1 MAGQLLRLSDRLLN
15 TPLLIH
21 PAKAQIILGALSG
34 RIGLEASLFSAE
46 DGMDAPDANRFTGSA
61 RRTDGTT
68 SMMRT
73 ADGVAIIP
81 VLDTLVNRG
90 AWLDSRSGLT
100 SYEGIAAQLRAAG
113 QDPEVR
119 SVLLDISSPGG
130 EAAGM
135 AGLADV
141 IRSVRQTKPVTA
153 FVNDMA
159 ASAAYGIAS
168 AASEIVISPTS
179 IVGSIGVV
187 MLHADRSGE
196 LAAQGVKPT
205 LIFAGSHKVDGNPFE
220 PLSDAVRADLQAS
233 VDAHYRQFL
242 EIVEQ
247 GRGLRFN
254 AAMARATEARTF
266 IGAEAISLGLADRIA
281 SFDEVLAS
289 LSQSTRS
296 NATLSRTNRPS
307 GRNARRGDP
316 SMSTDDAAPAA
327 GMAGHHST
335 AEQDAAA
342 LRAREAAGTMA
353 REHAAR
359 LEEAIAAARL
369 EERARIRAIVN
380 SDAAEGRGSQALMLA
395 TETAL
400 TVAEAE
406 KILGVSPKETRLEAL
421 AQRASAGPEFGA
433 PGGTEKPDAGA
444 LIQESW
450 KRAIANANRQFA
462 RA

>member
-1 MAGQLLRLSDRLLN
+1 MPGQLLRLSDRLLN

-21 PAKAQIILGALSG
+21 PAKAQIILSLLSG
-34 RIGLEASLFSAE
+34 RIGLDASLFTAE
-46 DGMDAPDANRFTGSA
+46 DGMDAPEANRFTGSA
-61 RRTDGTT
+61 RRADGST

-73 ADGVAIIP
+73 ADGVAIVP

-100 SYEGIAAQLRAAG
+100 SYEGIAAQLREAG

-135 AGLADV
+135 AGLADL

-168 AASEIVISPTS
+168 AANEIVISPTS
-179 IVGSIGVV
+179 ILGSIGVV

-242 EIVEQ
+242 DTVAA
-247 GRGLRFN
+247 GRGRKLT
-254 AAMARATEARTF
+254 ADMARATEARTF
-266 IGAEAISLGLADRIA
+266 IGTEAIRLGLADRIA

-289 LSQSTRS
+289 LSQT
-296 NATLSRTNRPS
+296 TRPS
-307 GRNARRGDP
+307 GRTARKGGI
-316 SMSTDDAAPAA
+316 SMSTEDTDSPAEVVAAPPPEPPRLQAPA
-327 GMAGHHST
+327 PQPT
-335 AEQDAAA
+335 AQ
-342 LRAREAAGTMA
+342 LQEAV
-353 REHAAR
+353 
-359 LEEAIAAARL
+359 AAARL

-380 SDAAEGRGSQALMLA
+380 AEASEGRKAQALMLA

-400 TVAEAE
+400 SVAEAE
-406 KILGVSPKETRLEAL
+406 KVLAASPKETRIEAL
-421 AQRASAGPEFGA
+421 AQRAAAGSEFGA
-433 PGGTEKPDAGA
+433 TREPERPNPNARAEEG
-444 LIQESW
+444 W
-450 KRAIANANRQFA
+450 KRAIANANRRFA

>member
-1 MAGQLLRLSDRLLN
+1 MSRQLLRLSDRLLN

-21 PAKAQIILGALSG
+21 PAKAQIILGFLSG
-34 RIGLEASLFSAE
+34 RIGFDAGLFTGE
-46 DGMDAPDANRFTGSA
+46 DGAEGPDASRFVGST
-61 RRTDGTT
+61 RRTDG
-68 SMMRT
+68 SAALPRT
-73 ADGVAIIP
+73 ADGVAIVP

-90 AWLDSRSGLT
+90 AWLDSRSGHT

-135 AGLADV
+135 AGLADL
-141 IRSVRQTKPVTA
+141 IRLVRQTKPVTA

-205 LIFAGSHKVDGNPFE
+205 LIFAGNHKVDGNPFE

-242 EIVEQ
+242 DTVAQ
-247 GRGLRFN
+247 GRGRKLT
-254 AAMARATEARTF
+254 ADMARATEARTF
-266 IGAEAISLGLADRIA
+266 IGTEAITLGLADRIA

-289 LSQSTRS
+289 LSQIT
-296 NATLSRTNRPS
+296 TPTPRPS
-307 GRNARRGDP
+307 GRNARKGGI
-316 SMSTDDAAPAA
+316 SMSTEEMAAAAEAVPAATRAAPIAPVQP
-327 GMAGHHST
+327 T
-335 AEQDAAA
+335 
-342 LRAREAAGTMA
+342 RNEAQPGI
-353 REHAAR
+353 R
-359 LEEAIAAARL
+359 LEETVAAARL

-380 SDAAEGRGSQALMLA
+380 SEAAAGREKQAMMLA

-400 TVAEAE
+400 SIAEAE
-406 KILGVSPKETRLEAL
+406 KILGASPKETRIEAL
-421 AQRASAGPEFGA
+421 AQRAAAGPEFGA
-433 PGGTEKPDAGA
+433 SRDTEQPNPNVRAEEG
-444 LIQESW
+444 W
-450 KRAIANANRQFA
+450 KRAIARANRRFQQA
-462 RA
+462 

>member
-46 DGMDAPDANRFTGSA
+46 DGMDAPDANHFTGSA

-73 ADGVAIIP
+73 ADGIVIIP

-135 AGLADV
+135 AGLADL

-168 AASEIVISPTS
+168 AANEIVISPTS

-242 EIVEQ
+242 DTVAQ
-247 GRGLRFN
+247 GRGLRLT
-254 AAMARATEARTF
+254 ADIARATEARTF
-266 IGAEAISLGLADRIA
+266 IGAEAIRLGLADRIA
-281 SFDEVLAS
+281 SLDEVLAS
-289 LSQSTRS
+289 LSQT
-296 NATLSRTNRPS
+296 TRPS
-307 GRNARRGDP
+307 GRTARKGGI
-316 SMSTDDAAPAA
+316 SMSTEEKAAAAEAAPAA
-327 GMAGHHST
+327 LMAP
-335 AEQDAAA
+335 AQP
-342 LRAREAAGTMA
+342 
-353 REHAAR
+353 AR
-359 LEEAIAAARL
+359 LDAPVPQVPVRLDEAVAAARV
-369 EERARIRAIVN
+369 EERARIRSIVN
-380 SDAAEGRGSQALMLA
+380 CGAAEGRGKQALMLA

-400 TVAEAE
+400 SVTEAE
-406 KILGVSPKETRLEAL
+406 KILNASPKETRIEAL

-433 PGGTEKPDAGA
+433 TRDPERPNPTARAEEG
-444 LIQESW
+444 W
-450 KRAIANANRQFA
+450 KRAIANANRRFV

>member
-1 MAGQLLRLSDRLLN
+1 MPGQLLRLSDRLLN

-34 RIGLEASLFSAE
+34 RMGIDADLLSLDETAE
-46 DGMDAPDANRFTGSA
+46 SPEANRFTGSS
-61 RRTDGTT
+61 RRADGST
-68 SMMRT
+68 SMMRS

-100 SYEGIAAQLRAAG
+100 SYEGLGAQIRAAAS
-113 QDPEVR
+113 DPEVR
-119 SVLLDISSPGG
+119 SILLDISSPGG

-135 AGLADV
+135 ASLADL
-141 IRSVRQTKPVTA
+141 IRQVRDTKPVTA

-159 ASAAYGIAS
+159 ASAAYGLAS
-168 AASEIVISPTS
+168 AANEIVNSPTS

-242 EIVEQ
+242 DMVAA
-247 GRGLRFN
+247 GRGRRLTSD
-254 AAMARATEARTF
+254 MARATEARTF
-266 IGAEAISLGLADRIA
+266 IGSEAIRLGLADRIA

-289 LSQSTRS
+289 LSQT
-296 NATLSRTNRPS
+296 TRPS
-307 GRNARRGDP
+307 GRNARKGGI
-316 SMSTDDAAPAA
+316 SMSTEEIVPAVEAATEPTREVARLEAPAP
-327 GMAGHHST
+327 
-335 AEQDAAA
+335 QPV
-342 LRAREAAGTMA
+342 
-353 REHAAR
+353 AR
-359 LEEAIAAARL
+359 LEEVVAAARV

-380 SDAAEGRGSQALMLA
+380 GEAAQGREKQALMLA

-400 TVAEAE
+400 SVAEAE
-406 KILGVSPKETRLEAL
+406 KVLAASPKETRIEAL

-433 PGGTEKPDAGA
+433 TRDPERPNPTARAEEG
-444 LIQESW
+444 W
-450 KRAIANANRQFA
+450 KRAIANANRRFA

>member
-1 MAGQLLRLSDRLLN
+1 MPGQLLRLSDRLLN

-34 RIGLEASLFSAE
+34 RIGIDDSLFSLDEAAE
-46 DGMDAPDANRFTGSA
+46 TPEANRFIGSA
-61 RRTDGTT
+61 RRPDGST

-73 ADGVAIIP
+73 ADGIAIIP

-135 AGLADV
+135 AGLADL
-141 IRSVRQTKPVTA
+141 IRSVRQTRPVTA

-179 IVGSIGVV
+179 ILGSIGVV

-242 EIVEQ
+242 DTVAA
-247 GRGLRFN
+247 GRGRKLT
-254 AAMARATEARTF
+254 ADMARATEARTF
-266 IGAEAISLGLADRIA
+266 IGVEAVRLGLADRIA

-289 LSQSTRS
+289 LSKT
-296 NATLSRTNRPS
+296 TRPS
-307 GRNARRGDP
+307 GRNARKGGI
-316 SMSTDDAAPAA
+316 SMSTEEMAAAAEAAPAA
-327 GMAGHHST
+327 PVQPARL
-335 AEQDAAA
+335 DAPAA
-342 LRAREAAGTMA
+342 HPAIL
-353 REHAAR
+353 
-359 LEEAIAAARL
+359 LEEAAAAARL

-380 SDAAEGRGSQALMLA
+380 CESAEGRGAQALMLA

-400 TVAEAE
+400 SVAEAE
-406 KILGVSPKETRLEAL
+406 KILAASPKESRVEAL
-421 AQRASAGPEFGA
+421 AQRAAAGPEFGSSRDNRPNPA
-433 PGGTEKPDAGA
+433 ARAEEG
-444 LIQESW
+444 W
-450 KRAIANANRQFA
+450 KRAIANANRRFA

>member
-1 MAGQLLRLSDRLLN
+1 MPRQLLRLSDRLLN

-34 RIGLEASLFSAE
+34 RIGVDASLFEAE
-46 DGMDAPDANRFTGSA
+46 DQHEPEGSRFAGST
-61 RRTDGTT
+61 RRADGTT

-100 SYEGIAAQLRAAG
+100 SYESLGAQIRAAAS
-113 QDPEVR
+113 DPEVR
-119 SVLLDISSPGG
+119 SILLDISSPGG

-135 AGLADV
+135 ASLADL
-141 IRSVRQTKPVTA
+141 IRQVRDTKPVTA

-168 AASEIVISPTS
+168 AASEIAISPTS
-179 IVGSIGVV
+179 ILGSIGVV

-220 PLSDAVRADLQAS
+220 PLSDEVRADLQAS
-233 VDAHYRQFL
+233 VDAHYHQFL
-242 EIVEQ
+242 DTVAA
-247 GRGLRFN
+247 GRGRRLT
-254 AAMARATEARTF
+254 AGMARATEARTF
-266 IGAEAISLGLADRIA
+266 IGSEAIRLGLADRIA

-289 LSQSTRS
+289 LSQT
-296 NATLSRTNRPS
+296 TRPS
-307 GRNARRGDP
+307 GRTARKGGI
-316 SMSTDDAAPAA
+316 SMSTEDEGPAAEMVAAPPPEPPRLQAPAPQPAA
-327 GMAGHHST
+327 QL
-335 AEQDAAA
+335 QDAVA
-342 LRAREAAGTMA
+342 T
-353 REHAAR
+353 
-359 LEEAIAAARL
+359 ARL

-380 SDAAEGRGSQALMLA
+380 AEASEGRKAQALMLA

-400 TVAEAE
+400 SVAEAE
-406 KILGVSPKETRLEAL
+406 KVLAASPKETRIEAL

-433 PGGTEKPDAGA
+433 TRDPERPNPTARAEEG
-444 LIQESW
+444 W
-450 KRAIANANRQFA
+450 KRAIANANRRFA

>member
-1 MAGQLLRLSDRLLN
+1 MPGQLLRLSDRLLN

-34 RIGLEASLFSAE
+34 RMGLDADLFSLDETANTPE
-46 DGMDAPDANRFTGSA
+46 ANRFTGSS
-61 RRTDGTT
+61 RRADGSA

-73 ADGVAIIP
+73 VDGVAVIP

-135 AGLADV
+135 AGLADL

-168 AASEIVISPTS
+168 AANEIVISPTS
-179 IVGSIGVV
+179 ILGSIGVV

-247 GRGLRFN
+247 GRGLRLT

-266 IGAEAISLGLADRIA
+266 IGTEAISLGLADRIA

-289 LSQSTRS
+289 LSTDS
-296 NATLSRTNRPS
+296 ATQTTRPS
-307 GRNARRGDP
+307 GRTARKGGIQ
-316 SMSTDDAAPAA
+316 MSIEDAALGGEPHDGTARAEPAA
-327 GMAGHHST
+327 SRQSATQSVMQT
-335 AEQDAAA
+335 ALQ
-342 LRAREAAGTMA
+342 EAATV
-353 REHAAR
+353 
-359 LEEAIAAARL
+359 ARL
-369 EERARIRAIVN
+369 EERARVSAILN
-380 SDAAEGRGSQALMLA
+380 SEAAKGRMAQAVVLA
-395 TETAL
+395 AETAL
-400 TVAEAE
+400 TVTEATR
-406 KILGVSPKETRLEAL
+406 LLMVSPKETALEAL
-421 AQRASAGPEFGA
+421 ASRAASGPEL
-433 PGGTEKPDAGA
+433 GTEPDTVRADRQGRVA
-444 LIQESW
+444 DGW
-450 KRAIANANRQFA
+450 KRAVANANRRFEKP
-462 RA
+462 

>member
-1 MAGQLLRLSDRLLN
+1 MPGQLLRLSDRLLN

-34 RIGLEASLFSAE
+34 RIGIDAELFSLDDTVE
-46 DGMDAPDANRFTGSA
+46 SPDANRFTGSS
-61 RRTDGTT
+61 RRADGSS

-113 QDPEVR
+113 SDPEVR

-135 AGLADV
+135 AGLADL

-159 ASAAYGIAS
+159 ASAAFGLAS

-179 IVGSIGVV
+179 ILGSIGVV

-242 EIVEQ
+242 DTVAA
-247 GRGLRFN
+247 GRGRKLT
-254 AAMARATEARTF
+254 ADMARATEARTF
-266 IGAEAISLGLADRIA
+266 IGVDAVRLGLADRIA

-289 LSQSTRS
+289 LSQT
-296 NATLSRTNRPS
+296 TRPS
-307 GRNARRGDP
+307 GRTARKGGI
-316 SMSTDDAAPAA
+316 SMSTEDIAVAAEAAPAA
-327 GMAGHHST
+327 PI
-335 AEQDAAA
+335 A
-342 LRAREAAGTMA
+342 LAQP
-353 REHAAR
+353 AR
-359 LEEAIAAARL
+359 LDAPAPQPPARLDEAVAAARL

-380 SDAAEGRGSQALMLA
+380 CEAAEGRGKQALMLA

-400 TVAEAE
+400 SVTEAE
-406 KILGVSPKETRLEAL
+406 KILAASPKESRVEAL
-421 AQRASAGPEFGA
+421 AQRAAAGPEFGSNRDDRPNPTA
-433 PGGTEKPDAGA
+433 RAEEG
-444 LIQESW
+444 W
-450 KRAIANANRQFA
+450 KRAIANANRRFA
-462 RA
+462 RT

>member
-1 MAGQLLRLSDRLLN
+1 MPGQLLRLSDRLLN

-34 RIGLEASLFSAE
+34 RIDIDAQLFSLDETAE
-46 DGMDAPDANRFTGSA
+46 SPDANRFTGSS
-61 RRTDGTT
+61 RRADGSS
-68 SMMRT
+68 SMSRT

-135 AGLADV
+135 AGLADL

-242 EIVEQ
+242 DTVAA
-247 GRGLRFN
+247 GRGRKLT
-254 AAMARATEARTF
+254 ADMARATEARTF
-266 IGAEAISLGLADRIA
+266 IGAEALTLGLADRIA
-281 SFDEVLAS
+281 SFDELLAS
-289 LSQSTRS
+289 LSQT
-296 NATLSRTNRPS
+296 TRPS
-307 GRNARRGDP
+307 GRNARKGGI
-316 SMSTDDAAPAA
+316 SMSTEDIAAAAGATPAAPIAPA
-327 GMAGHHST
+327 QPARL
-335 AEQDAAA
+335 DALAPQS
-342 LRAREAAGTMA
+342 
-353 REHAAR
+353 AAR
-359 LEEAIAAARL
+359 LDEAVAAARL

-380 SDAAEGRGSQALMLA
+380 CEAAEGREKQALMLA

-400 TVAEAE
+400 SVSEAE
-406 KILGVSPKETRLEAL
+406 KILTASPKESRVEAL
-421 AQRASAGPEFGA
+421 AHRAATGPEFGSSGDDRPNPA
-433 PGGTEKPDAGA
+433 ARTEEG
-444 LIQESW
+444 W
-450 KRAIANANRQFA
+450 KRAIANANRRFA
-462 RA
+462 RS

>member
-1 MAGQLLRLSDRLLN
+1 MPGQLLRLSSRLLN

-21 PAKAQIILGALSG
+21 PAKAEIILGALSG
-34 RIGLEASLFSAE
+34 RIGLDASLFE
-46 DGMDAPDANRFTGSA
+46 VEEGPDAPDASRFVGSA
-61 RRTDGTT
+61 RRADGST
-68 SMMRT
+68 SMTRT
-73 ADGVAIIP
+73 ADGVALIP

-100 SYEGIAAQLRAAG
+100 SYEGIAAQLRDAG

-135 AGLADV
+135 AGLADL

-168 AASEIVISPTS
+168 AANEIVISPTS

-233 VDAHYRQFL
+233 VDAHYCQFL
-242 EIVEQ
+242 DTVAL
-247 GRGLRFN
+247 GRGNRLTAN
-254 AAMARATEARTF
+254 MARATEARTF
-266 IGAEAISLGLADRIA
+266 IGSEAIALGLADRIA
-281 SFDEVLAS
+281 GFDEVLAS
-289 LSQSTRS
+289 LAS
-296 NATLSRTNRPS
+296 NASTSATTRPS
-307 GRNARRGDP
+307 GRNARKGGI
-316 SMSTDDAAPAA
+316 SMSTEDLAVAAEAAPLAPTVPA
-327 GMAGHHST
+327 QAPR
-335 AEQDAAA
+335 
-342 LRAREAAGTMA
+342 LEAPAPQP
-353 REHAAR
+353 AAR
-359 LEEAIAAARL
+359 LDEAIAAARL
-369 EERARIRAIVN
+369 EERARISAIVN
-380 SDAAEGRGSQALMLA
+380 CEAAEGRSAQALMLA

-400 TVAEAE
+400 SVAEAE
-406 KILGVSPKETRLEAL
+406 KILGASPKESRVEAL
-421 AQRASAGPEFGA
+421 ARRAGAGPEFGSSRDDRPNPA
-433 PGGTEKPDAGA
+433 ARSEEG
-444 LIQESW
+444 W
-450 KRAIANANRQFA
+450 KRAIANANRRFA
-462 RA
+462 RT

>member
-1 MAGQLLRLSDRLLN
+1 
-15 TPLLIH
+15 
-21 PAKAQIILGALSG
+21 
-34 RIGLEASLFSAE
+34 
-46 DGMDAPDANRFTGSA
+46 
-61 RRTDGTT
+61 
-68 SMMRT
+68 MMRT

-135 AGLADV
+135 AGLTDL
-141 IRSVRQTKPVTA
+141 IRSIRQTKPVTA

-159 ASAAYGIAS
+159 ASAAYGLAS
-168 AASEIVISPTS
+168 AANEIVISPTS
-179 IVGSIGVV
+179 MVGSIGVV

-242 EIVEQ
+242 DSVAH
-247 GRGLRFN
+247 GRGAKLT
-254 AAMARATEARTF
+254 ADMARATEARTF
-266 IGAEAISLGLADRIA
+266 IGAEAIALGLADRIA

-289 LSQSTRS
+289 LAQNPTPTPRPPG
-296 NATLSRTNRPS
+296 RT
-307 GRNARRGDP
+307 ARKGGI
-316 SMSTDDAAPAA
+316 SMSTEEMAAAAEAVPAAIPAAPIAPA
-327 GMAGHHST
+327 QPVRLEGQGAPPT
-335 AEQDAAA
+335 I
-342 LRAREAAGTMA
+342 
-353 REHAAR
+353 R
-359 LEEAIAAARL
+359 LEEAIASARL

-380 SDAAEGRGSQALMLA
+380 SEAAIGREKQAMMLA

-400 TVAEAE
+400 SIAEAE
-406 KILGVSPKETRLEAL
+406 KILSASPKETRIEAL
-421 AQRASAGPEFGA
+421 AQRASTGPEFGSSR
-433 PGGTEKPDAGA
+433 DAERLNPTARAEEG
-444 LIQESW
+444 W
-450 KRAIANANRQFA
+450 KRAIANANRRFA

>member
-1 MAGQLLRLSDRLLN
+1 MPGQLLRLSDRLLN

-34 RIGLEASLFSAE
+34 RIAIDGSLFSVEEGPDGAE
-46 DGMDAPDANRFTGSA
+46 ANRFTGSS
-61 RRTDGTT
+61 RRADGSA
-68 SMMRT
+68 SMSRT

-168 AASEIVISPTS
+168 AANEIVISPTS

-205 LIFAGSHKVDGNPFE
+205 LIFAGSHKIDGNPFE

-242 EIVEQ
+242 DTVAA
-247 GRGLRFN
+247 GRGRKLT
-254 AAMARATEARTF
+254 ADMARATEARTF
-266 IGAEAISLGLADRIA
+266 IGTEAIALGLADRIA

-289 LSQSTRS
+289 LSQT
-296 NATLSRTNRPS
+296 TRPS
-307 GRNARRGDP
+307 GRNARKGGI
-316 SMSTDDAAPAA
+316 SMSTEDIAVAAEAAPAA
-327 GMAGHHST
+327 PA
-335 AEQDAAA
+335 QP
-342 LRAREAAGTMA
+342 ARLETPATQPV
-353 REHAAR
+353 AR
-359 LEEAIAAARL
+359 LEEAVAAARL

-380 SDAAEGRGSQALMLA
+380 CEAAEGREKQALMLA

-400 TVAEAE
+400 SATEAE
-406 KILGVSPKETRLEAL
+406 KILNASPKETRLDAL
-421 AQRASAGPEFGA
+421 AQRASAGPEFGSSRDDRPNPA
-433 PGGTEKPDAGA
+433 ARAED
-444 LIQESW
+444 SW
-450 KRAIANANRQFA
+450 KRAIANANRRFA

>member
-1 MAGQLLRLSDRLLN
+1 MPGQILRLSDRLLN

-34 RIGLEASLFSAE
+34 RIGIDAELFSVDDTVE
-46 DGMDAPDANRFTGSA
+46 SPDANRFTGSS
-61 RRTDGTT
+61 RRADGSS

-135 AGLADV
+135 AGLADL
-141 IRSVRQTKPVTA
+141 IRSVRQTKPVTG

-168 AASEIVISPTS
+168 AANEIVISPTS

-242 EIVEQ
+242 DTVAA
-247 GRGLRFN
+247 GRGRKLT
-254 AAMARATEARTF
+254 ADMARATEARTF
-266 IGAEAISLGLADRIA
+266 IGAGAISLGLADRIA

-289 LSQSTRS
+289 LSQSTR
-296 NATLSRTNRPS
+296 PS
-307 GRNARRGDP
+307 GRNAR
-316 SMSTDDAAPAA
+316 MS
-327 GMAGHHST
+327 GIS
-335 AEQDAAA
+335 
-342 LRAREAAGTMA
+342 
-353 REHAAR
+353 
-359 LEEAIAAARL
+359 
-369 EERARIRAIVN
+369 V
-380 SDAAEGRGSQALMLA
+380 S
-395 TETAL
+395 ET
-400 TVAEAE
+400 
-406 KILGVSPKETRLEAL
+406 
-421 AQRASAGPEFGA
+421 
-433 PGGTEKPDAGA
+433 
-444 LIQESW
+444 
-450 KRAIANANRQFA
+450 NRMT
-462 RA
+462 

>member
-1 MAGQLLRLSDRLLN
+1 MPGQLLRLSHRLLN

-21 PAKAQIILGALSG
+21 PAKAEIILGALSR
-34 RIGLEASLFSAE
+34 RIGLDASLFEAE
-46 DGMDAPDANRFTGSA
+46 EGLDAPDASRFVGSA
-61 RRTDGTT
+61 RRADGST
-68 SMMRT
+68 SMTRT
-73 ADGVAIIP
+73 ADGVALIP

-100 SYEGIAAQLRAAG
+100 SYEGLAAQIRAAAS
-113 QDPEVR
+113 DPEVGAI
-119 SVLLDISSPGG
+119 LLDISSPGG

-135 AGLADV
+135 ASLADLV
-141 IRSVRQTKPVTA
+141 KQVRDSKPVTT

-179 IVGSIGVV
+179 TVGSIGVV

-242 EIVEQ
+242 DTVAA
-247 GRGLRFN
+247 GRGRKLT
-254 AAMARATEARTF
+254 ADMARATEARTL
-266 IGAEAISLGLADRIA
+266 IGADAVRLGLADRIA
-281 SFDEVLAS
+281 GFDEVLTS
-289 LSQSTRS
+289 LSQT
-296 NATLSRTNRPS
+296 TRPS
-307 GRNARRGDP
+307 GRTARKGGI
-316 SMSTDDAAPAA
+316 SMSTEEMVVAAEATPGATVTSAQPVRLEAPAPQPA
-327 GMAGHHST
+327 V
-335 AEQDAAA
+335 
-342 LRAREAAGTMA
+342 
-353 REHAAR
+353 R
-359 LEEAIAAARL
+359 LDEAIATARL

-380 SDAAEGRGSQALMLA
+380 CGAAEGRAAQALMLA

-400 TVAEAE
+400 SVAEAE
-406 KILGVSPKETRLEAL
+406 KILGASPKESRVEAL
-421 AQRASAGPEFGA
+421 AQRASAGPEFGSSRDDRPNPA
-433 PGGTEKPDAGA
+433 ARAEEG
-444 LIQESW
+444 W
-450 KRAIANANRQFA
+450 KRAIANANRRFA

>member
-1 MAGQLLRLSDRLLN
+1 MPGQLLRLSDRLLN

-21 PAKAQIILGALSG
+21 PAKAQIILSALSG
-34 RIGLEASLFSAE
+34 RIGVDASLFEAE
-46 DGMDAPDANRFTGSA
+46 DQHEPQASRFTGST
-61 RRTDGTT
+61 RRADGST

-100 SYEGIAAQLRAAG
+100 SYEGLAAQLRAAG

-119 SVLLDISSPGG
+119 WVLLDISSPGG

-135 AGLADV
+135 AGLADL
-141 IRSVRQTKPVTA
+141 IRSVRQTTPVTA

-159 ASAAYGIAS
+159 ASAAFGLAS
-168 AASEIVISPTS
+168 AANEIVISPTS

-247 GRGLRFN
+247 GRGLRLT
-254 AAMARATEARTF
+254 ADMARATEARTF
-266 IGAEAISLGLADRIA
+266 IGAEAITRGLADRIA

-289 LSQSTRS
+289 LPEANRS
-296 NATLSRTNRPS
+296 NATKFQTTRPS
-307 GRNARRGDP
+307 GRTARKGGIQ
-316 SMSTDDAAPAA
+316 MSTEDAALGGEPHDGTTRAEPAA
-327 GMAGHHST
+327 TRQST
-335 AEQDAAA
+335 MQTA
-342 LRAREAAGTMA
+342 LQEAATV
-353 REHAAR
+353 
-359 LEEAIAAARL
+359 ARL
-369 EERARIRAIVN
+369 EERARVSAILN
-380 SDAAEGRGSQALMLA
+380 SEAAKGRMAQAVMLA

-400 TVAEAE
+400 SVAEATR
-406 KILGVSPKETRLEAL
+406 LLMVSPRETALEAL
-421 AQRASAGPEFGA
+421 ASRAASGPELGA
-433 PGGTEKPDAGA
+433 EPDTVRADRQARVVDG
-444 LIQESW
+444 W
-450 KRAIANANRQFA
+450 KRAVSNANRRFEKP
-462 RA
+462 

>member
-34 RIGLEASLFSAE
+34 RIGLDAE
-46 DGMDAPDANRFTGSA
+46 IFFLDQTAESPEANRFTGSS
-61 RRTDGTT
+61 RRSDGSA
-68 SMMRT
+68 SMSRS

-135 AGLADV
+135 AGLADM
-141 IRSVRQTKPVTA
+141 IRSVRQTKLVTA

-168 AASEIVISPTS
+168 AANEIVISPTS

-205 LIFAGSHKVDGNPFE
+205 LIFAGNHKVDGNPFE

-242 EIVEQ
+242 ETVAM
-247 GRGLRFN
+247 GRGRKLT
-254 AAMARATEARTF
+254 ADMARATEARTF
-266 IGAEAISLGLADRIA
+266 IGVDAVRHGLADRFA

-289 LSQSTRS
+289 LSQT
-296 NATLSRTNRPS
+296 TRPS
-307 GRNARRGDP
+307 GRTARKGGI
-316 SMSTDDAAPAA
+316 SMSTEDLAVAAEAVAAPP
-327 GMAGHHST
+327 T
-335 AEQDAAA
+335 APAQP
-342 LRAREAAGTMA
+342 
-353 REHAAR
+353 AR
-359 LEEAIAAARL
+359 LDEAVAAARQ

-380 SDAAEGRGSQALMLA
+380 CEAAVGRGSQALMLA

-400 TVAEAE
+400 SIAEAE
-406 KILGVSPKETRLEAL
+406 KILAASPKETRLEAL
-421 AQRASAGPEFGA
+421 AQRAAAGPEFGSSRDDRPNPTA
-433 PGGTEKPDAGA
+433 RAEEG
-444 LIQESW
+444 W
-450 KRAIANANRQFA
+450 KRAIANANRRFA

>member
-1 MAGQLLRLSDRLLN
+1 MPGQLLRLSDRLLN

-34 RIGLEASLFSAE
+34 RIGLDADLFSLDETAE
-46 DGMDAPDANRFTGSA
+46 APEANRFTGSA
-61 RRTDGTT
+61 RRSDGSA
-68 SMMRT
+68 SMMRIV
-73 ADGVAIIP
+73 DGVAIIP

-135 AGLADV
+135 AGLADL

-159 ASAAYGIAS
+159 ASAAFGIAS

-179 IVGSIGVV
+179 ILGSIGVV

-242 EIVEQ
+242 DTVAA
-247 GRGLRFN
+247 GRGRKLT
-254 AAMARATEARTF
+254 ADMARATEARTF
-266 IGAEAISLGLADRIA
+266 IGVDAVRLGLADRIA

-289 LSQSTRS
+289 LSEHTRS
-296 NATLSRTNRPS
+296 QAIRPS
-307 GRNARRGDP
+307 GRTARKGGIF
-316 SMSTDDAAPAA
+316 MSTEDIAAAVEAAPATSIA
-327 GMAGHHST
+327 PAQP
-335 AEQDAAA
+335 ARLDAPAPQS
-342 LRAREAAGTMA
+342 
-353 REHAAR
+353 AAR
-359 LEEAIAAARL
+359 LDEAVAAARL

-380 SDAAEGRGSQALMLA
+380 CEAAEGRAAQALMLA

-400 TVAEAE
+400 SVAEAE
-406 KILGVSPKETRLEAL
+406 KILTASPKESRVEAL
-421 AQRASAGPEFGA
+421 AQRATTGPEFGSSRDDRPNPTA
-433 PGGTEKPDAGA
+433 RAEEG
-444 LIQESW
+444 W
-450 KRAIANANRQFA
+450 KRAIANANRRFA

>member
-1 MAGQLLRLSDRLLN
+1 MPGQLLRLSDRLLN

-21 PAKAQIILGALSG
+21 PAKAQIILGVLSG

-46 DGMDAPDANRFTGSA
+46 DGMDASDANRFTGSA

-68 SMMRT
+68 FMMRT

-100 SYEGIAAQLRAAG
+100 SYEGIAAQLRDAG

-141 IRSVRQTKPVTA
+141 IRSVRQTKLVTA

-168 AASEIVISPTS
+168 AANEIVISPTS

-242 EIVEQ
+242 TIVEQ

-289 LSQSTRS
+289 LSHT
-296 NATLSRTNRPS
+296 TTTRPS
-307 GRNARRGDP
+307 GRNARKGGI
-316 SMSTDDAAPAA
+316 SMSTDDTAPAA
-327 GMAGHHST
+327 GMAGHHAT

-380 SDAAEGRGSQALMLA
+380 SDAADGREKQALMLA

-400 TVAEAE
+400 SVAEAE
-406 KILGVSPKETRLEAL
+406 RILGVSPKETRLEAL

>member
-1 MAGQLLRLSDRLLN
+1 MPGQLLRLSDRLLN

-34 RIGLEASLFSAE
+34 RIGFEASLFSAE

-242 EIVEQ
+242 DTVAA
-247 GRGLRFN
+247 GRGRKLT
-254 AAMARATEARTF
+254 ADMARATEARTF
-266 IGAEAISLGLADRIA
+266 IGTEAIALGLADRIA

-289 LSQSTRS
+289 LSQT
-296 NATLSRTNRPS
+296 TRPS
-307 GRNARRGDP
+307 GRNARKGGI
-316 SMSTDDAAPAA
+316 SMSTEELVAAAEAAPAA
-327 GMAGHHST
+327 TT
-335 AEQDAAA
+335 ATVQP
-342 LRAREAAGTMA
+342 ARLETPAPQPV
-353 REHAAR
+353 AR
-359 LEEAIAAARL
+359 LEEAVAAARL
-369 EERARIRAIVN
+369 GERARIRAIVN
-380 SDAAEGRGSQALMLA
+380 CAAAEGREKQALMLA

-400 TVAEAE
+400 SATEAE
-406 KILGVSPKETRLEAL
+406 KILNASPKETRLDAL
-421 AQRASAGPEFGA
+421 AQRASAGPEFGSSRDDRA
-433 PGGTEKPDAGA
+433 NPTARAEDG
-444 LIQESW
+444 W
-450 KRAIANANRQFA
+450 KRAIANANRRFA

>member
-1 MAGQLLRLSDRLLN
+1 MPGQLLRLSHRLLN

-21 PAKAQIILGALSG
+21 PAKAEIILGALSG
-34 RIGLEASLFSAE
+34 RIGLDASLFTA
-46 DGMDAPDANRFTGSA
+46 DDVADAPDASRFVGSA
-61 RRTDGTT
+61 RRADGTT

-73 ADGVAIIP
+73 ADGVAVIP

-113 QDPEVR
+113 QDPDVR

-135 AGLADV
+135 AGLADM

-179 IVGSIGVV
+179 TLGSIGVV

-233 VDAHYRQFL
+233 VDAHYRQF
-242 EIVEQ
+242 VDTVAQ
-247 GRGLRFN
+247 GRGTKLTTD
-254 AAMARATEARTF
+254 MARATEARTF
-266 IGAEAISLGLADRIA
+266 IGTEAVARGLADRIA

-289 LSQSTRS
+289 LSEQNRPQT
-296 NATLSRTNRPS
+296 TRPS
-307 GRNARRGDP
+307 GRNARKGGIQ
-316 SMSTDDAAPAA
+316 MSTNETPPDAESA
-327 GMAGHHST
+327 GISR
-335 AEQDAAA
+335 AEH
-342 LRAREAAGTMA
+342 EAAVNLA
-353 REHAAR
+353 RQ
-359 LEEAIAAARL
+359 
-369 EERARIRAIVN
+369 EERSRIAGIVN
-380 SDAAEGRGSQALMLA
+380 SEAAQGRMAQAIVLA
-395 TETAL
+395 TETSLSLQESTRLLLA
-400 TVAEAE
+400 A
-406 KILGVSPKETRLEAL
+406 PKEFRIEAL
-421 AQRASAGPEFGA
+421 AARAGNGPELGSSPNPQPHDRGA
-433 PGGTEKPDAGA
+433 RAEEG
-444 LIQESW
+444 W
-450 KRAIANANRQFA
+450 KRAVLNANRRFEKY
-462 RA
+462 

>member
-1 MAGQLLRLSDRLLN
+1 MPGQLLRLSHRLLN

-21 PAKAQIILGALSG
+21 PAKAEIILGALSG
-34 RIGLEASLFSAE
+34 RIGLDASLFTA
-46 DGMDAPDANRFTGSA
+46 DDVADAPAASRFVGSA
-61 RRTDGTT
+61 RRTDGST

-73 ADGVAIIP
+73 ADGVAVIP

-113 QDPEVR
+113 QDPDVR

-135 AGLADV
+135 AGLADM

-179 IVGSIGVV
+179 TLGSIGVV

-242 EIVEQ
+242 ETVAQ
-247 GRGLRFN
+247 GRGGKLT
-254 AAMARATEARTF
+254 ADMARATEARTF
-266 IGAEAISLGLADRIA
+266 IGTEAVAHGLADRIA
-281 SFDEVLAS
+281 SFDDVLAS
-289 LSQSTRS
+289 LSEQNRPQT
-296 NATLSRTNRPS
+296 TRPS
-307 GRNARRGDP
+307 GRNARKGGIQ
-316 SMSTDDAAPAA
+316 MSTTETPPDAESP
-327 GMAGHHST
+327 GISR
-335 AEQDAAA
+335 AEH
-342 LRAREAAGTMA
+342 EAAVNLS
-353 REHAAR
+353 RQ
-359 LEEAIAAARL
+359 
-369 EERARIRAIVN
+369 EERSRIAGIVN
-380 SDAAEGRGSQALMLA
+380 SEAAQGRMAQAIVLA
-395 TETAL
+395 TETSL
-400 TVAEAE
+400 SLQEATR
-406 KILGVSPKETRLEAL
+406 LLLAAPKESRSEAV
-421 AQRASAGPEFGA
+421 AARAGTGPELGSSQA
-433 PGGTEKPDAGA
+433 PSHSDRGLRAEEG
-444 LIQESW
+444 W
-450 KRAIANANRQFA
+450 KRAVHNANRRFEKH
-462 RA
+462 